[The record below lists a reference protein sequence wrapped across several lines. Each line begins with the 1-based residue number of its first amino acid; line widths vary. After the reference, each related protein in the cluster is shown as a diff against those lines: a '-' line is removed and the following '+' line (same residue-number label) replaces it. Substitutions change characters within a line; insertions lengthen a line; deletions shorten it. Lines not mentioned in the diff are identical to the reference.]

1 MRNAN
6 IHLIKLYKETN
17 WKCVNWVER
26 RGKSEYTVFLC
37 GSLSLP
43 TVAEKSFA
51 VHCEGNVEREMTEDE
66 LRERED

>member
-1 MRNAN
+1 M
-6 IHLIKLYKETN
+6 
-17 WKCVNWVER
+17 
-26 RGKSEYTVFLC
+26 FLC